1 MTTVYA
7 LAVVVILVA
16 MLCAVVRVVL
26 GPRDIDRVIAL
37 DILLAAAVMLCVLAG
52 LMSGRD
58 VFVDVAVGLALVA
71 FIGTVGW
78 SLILEKN
85 TRRKAREKEDRS

>member
-1 MTTVYA
+1 MTIVYA
-7 LAVVVILVA
+7 VAVVVILAA

-37 DILLAAAVMLCVLAG
+37 DVLLAAAVMLCVLAG
-52 LMSGRD
+52 LMSGRG

-78 SLILEKN
+78 ALILEKN
-85 TRRKAREKEDRS
+85 ARRNARDEEAQS